1 MTTPYADRIKEL
13 RTRRTWSQDALA
25 TIAGVNIRTVQRV
38 ERGDPASP
46 DTLKALANAFD
57 TDVTTLVQPRFGEP
71 NASESILLVRVRTGH
86 DLFKIAAGAEQ
97 FGLDHGELDDEA
109 VDLVASFLQDLKDSA
124 EMWNYLEPGDRVR
137 VPHKF
142 TSRIQEIE
150 GVGLNVFAMRH
161 PYPYKI
167 AGRTRQVDTATVY
180 VVKSTDPGIV
190 SLADDGTILPRRTG
204 S

>member
-1 MTTPYADRIKEL
+1 MTTSYAGRIKEL
-13 RTRRTWSQDALA
+13 RIKRAWSQEELA
-25 TIAGVNIRTVQRV
+25 TSSGVNVRTVQRL
-38 ERGDPASP
+38 EGGKPASL

-57 TDVTTLVQPRFGEP
+57 TDVTTLVQPRFAES
-71 NASESILLVRVRTGH
+71 NASESILLVRIRTGR
-86 DLFKIAAGAEQ
+86 DLFKIAGGAEQ
-97 FGLDHGELDDEA
+97 FGLDHGELDNEM
-109 VDLVASFLQDLKDSA
+109 VDLVASFLQDLKDYA
-124 EMWNYLEPGDRVR
+124 EIWKYVEPGDRVR
-137 VPHKF
+137 VLHQF
-142 TSRIQEIE
+142 TSRIEEIE